1 MQVKIPSLSARVAH
15 IEAHSTLRRRP
26 IEMTTIA
33 RVTST
38 PRVAVSATATRAA
51 RVSRPAA
58 SAIAV
63 RGRDA
68 SKTVA
73 LGGRRETRRALTIVA
88 AEGEDAPAPAVHLGA
103 MTSGAPK
110 SVSRRH
116 VGGVL
121 ALVGATF
128 SLTLDGTA
136 QPAGAV
142 MGMTAGRVPGLA
154 PADADGVRRYTRPE
168 GKSGGH
174 GVGWSEITPYTFD
187 TYEGWEEV
195 PVSIADPGGTEL
207 DAKFSSDTDG
217 GLKIVLAP
225 VLRFAAVEEGANP
238 TIEELIPFDR
248 FMAGFGPELT
258 QNPVEEADIVDKF
271 VDKRGALTYYNFELR
286 DHTLVAA
293 TVWKKRVFIICLKGS
308 ARQWRGSA
316 EKLRNTMKSFTVLTE
331 LA

>member
-1 MQVKIPSLSARVAH
+1 
-15 IEAHSTLRRRP
+15 
-26 IEMTTIA
+26 
-33 RVTST
+33 
-38 PRVAVSATATRAA
+38 
-51 RVSRPAA
+51 
-58 SAIAV
+58 
-63 RGRDA
+63 
-68 SKTVA
+68 
-73 LGGRRETRRALTIVA
+73 
-88 AEGEDAPAPAVHLGA
+88 
-103 MTSGAPK
+103 
-110 SVSRRH
+110 
-116 VGGVL
+116 
-121 ALVGATF
+121 
-128 SLTLDGTA
+128 
-136 QPAGAV
+136 

-225 VLRFAAVEEGANP
+225 VLRFASVEEGANP
-238 TIEELIPFDR
+238 TIEELIPFER